1 MMRRFIHPRLLVAC
15 ALVAALPAFAEGN
28 YKAEALNRLP
38 ASDVPKVL
46 QEALQSQGA
55 RFLDDQGNAVAE
67 VWLAKTV
74 SGAASPNSSMD
85 VLYGSVAPGALVGVL
100 HFPNGG
106 KDFRGQDV
114 KTGYY
119 TMRYELVPQ
128 DGNHMGVSQ
137 YRDFILLIPVAQDPD
152 PAQALKFEDAVRL
165 SRQTTGTGH
174 PAVLSMDPVGKSMR
188 ELPSA
193 FRDDASDW
201 ALAAKTQ
208 VKPQGGE
215 AKDLPIAVI
224 LIGKYEG

>member
-1 MMRRFIHPRLLVAC
+1 MRRFIHPRLLVAL

-46 QEALQSQGA
+46 QEALQPQGA
-55 RFLDDQGNAVAE
+55 RFLDDQGSAVAE
-67 VWLAKTV
+67 VWLAKTL
-74 SGAASPNSSMD
+74 SGAASPSSSMD
-85 VLYGSVAPGALVGVL
+85 VLYGSVAPGAFVGVL

-114 KTGYY
+114 KSGYY
-119 TMRYELVPQ
+119 TMRYDLVPQ

-152 PAQALKFEDAVRL
+152 PAQALKFEDAVKL

-174 PAVLSMDPVGKSMR
+174 PGILSMDPVDESTR
-188 ELPSA
+188 EFPSA
-193 FRDDASDW
+193 FRDGSNDW

-208 VKPQGGE
+208 VKAEGGA
-215 AKDLPIAVI
+215 AKDLPMAIV
-224 LIGKYEG
+224 LVGKYEG